1 MADVTVPTKLTDPY
15 LRPDTVKAEIVEFN
29 GVSLPPIFTGV
40 EPGKGFNGEPVDYN
54 VQVISIDRTK
64 IDAVLSAIK
73 DLHPELH
80 LPLTIV
86 SEFMRHLDALQSE
99 ARFGL
104 ACAKSWINGD
114 TQDAVSARANLEGVA
129 KMLGRANDAHRLY
142 LKC

>member
-15 LRPDTVKAEIVEFN
+15 LRPDTVKAEIVDFN

-40 EPGKGFNGEPVDYN
+40 EPGKGLNGEPVDYN
-54 VQVISIDRTK
+54 VQVISINRTK
-64 IDAVLSAIK
+64 IDAVLRVIK

-86 SEFMRHLDALQSE
+86 SEFMCHLDAVQSE

-104 ACAKSWINGD
+104 ACAKSWIKGD
-114 TQDAVSARANLEGVA
+114 TPDALSARANLEGVA
-129 KMLGRANDAHRLY
+129 KMLGRANDTHRLY